1 MKETFIDAGNEWS
14 HQYSI
19 SKHVRHS
26 LGSVKRKVY
35 GNQCP
40 FQGTREVTCKWA
52 NLTSEGTIK
61 KQQNKGKING
71 KKIKCK

>member
-1 MKETFIDAGNEWS
+1 M
-14 HQYSI
+14 
-19 SKHVRHS
+19 RHS

-61 KQQNKGKING
+61 KQQSKGKISG